1 MSYDAFALNEA
12 ERKTEMTNADD
23 LTLRNDVTGA
33 LIAGGHWHGGGNEEI
48 CATIAHLCKAANER
62 DAFCAQ
68 NAALEAELA
77 KVREVASENFKYLED
92 RVSALHDKNAAL
104 AAALKPFAD
113 FFEGDLTNVGGGTE
127 AAPTF
132 KIQNFKDAKAA
143 IAAAEGSAE

>member
-1 MSYDAFALNEA
+1 MTEWKRDGSTIYTPMHARWRRGEEQFKNRLYFSVYADAEVSAEEKEQAIAEIHAALS
-12 ERKTEMTNADD
+12 
-23 LTLRNDVTGA
+23 
-33 LIAGGHWHGGGNEEI
+33 
-48 CATIAHLCKAANER
+48 ER
-62 DAFCAQ
+62 DALCAQ

-92 RVSALHDKNAAL
+92 QVSALHDKNVAL

-127 AAPTF
+127 TAPTF

-143 IAAAEGSAE
+143 IAAAEGGAND